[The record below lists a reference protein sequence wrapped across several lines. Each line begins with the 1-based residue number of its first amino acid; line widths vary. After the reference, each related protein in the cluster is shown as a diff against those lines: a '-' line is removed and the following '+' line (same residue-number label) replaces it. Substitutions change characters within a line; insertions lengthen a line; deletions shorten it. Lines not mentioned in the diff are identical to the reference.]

1 MRFRLLITATVDHVE
16 QESFNVEL
24 PATTQ
29 YPSYDTTY
37 GYGTSSYPWN
47 YETLLAG
54 IPGKILQPIV
64 PTKQLTTTIQ
74 IATTVPFSPYQTTDY
89 DYSNSYYS
97 TISPYQTSN
106 SKNWNN
112 YYTTNSPYQTSN
124 SENWNN
130 YYTTN
135 SPYQTSNSDNW
146 NNYYTTNSPYQTSN
160 SDNWNNYYTT
170 NSPYQTSNSE
180 NWNNYYTTNSPYQT
194 SNSEIGIITTQ
205 PTVLG
210 ATKHHT
216 MIGTTTTQPTAPGTM
231 KTLTPGTAGI
241 VMGSCSLPKKL
252 KMNRIS
258 RYYWTTQSPNRYNQ
272 EGLLEALAVDVVAEA
287 REVVSGAEETLEKAN
302 DLEDAVFRAN
312 GEEGP
317 RSVYEA

>member
-1 MRFRLLITATVDHVE
+1 MATLRQILVVVLAAVALADGFVVRKPENVHRERRSGKAGRSRALSTTSATQQAYTVTSISN
-16 QESFNVEL
+16 QE
-24 PATTQ
+24 ATTQ

-170 NSPYQTSNSE
+170 NSPWRYETPYND
-180 NWNNYYTTNSPYQT
+180 WNYYYTTYSPWNYENT
-194 SNSEIGIITTQ
+194 Y
-205 PTVLG
+205 PW
-210 ATKHHT
+210 
-216 MIGTTTTQPTAPGTM
+216 
-231 KTLTPGTAGI
+231 
-241 VMGSCSLPKKL
+241 
-252 KMNRIS
+252 NRWN
-258 RYYWTTQSPNRYNQ
+258 RYDYWTTQSPNRYNQ

-317 RSVYEA
+317 RVYLF